1 MNLNRKSGTMNDI
14 KRIAINTGGGDA
26 PGLNAVIHAAVH
38 AARNQGWEIFG
49 IRDGFDGLLH
59 PENYPD
65 RGLIKLT
72 RPLVRNIAH
81 LGGTILGTSNYGNPF
96 RLRVPQPDGSFKEID
111 RSDELV
117 RSFREHRLDA
127 LISIGGDGSLTIA
140 RDLNE
145 KGLRVIG
152 VPKTIDNDLESTM
165 TTFGFDSAVSFATE
179 CIDRLHFTAE
189 SHRRVMVVEVMGRY
203 AGWIALHAGIAGRA
217 DAILIPEIPCDIAK
231 VAAHIKHKTTSRD
244 RQYSIVVVAE
254 GAKPLGGGVKLK
266 EAATAGHVERLGG
279 VGEIVAGQLRELT
292 GKETRAVVLG
302 HLLRGG
308 QPTSLDRSLG
318 LVFGAAAVRALAE
331 DHDGVMVAVNPPRID
346 YVPLKVATAKLKL
359 VAADDYGVMTAR
371 TLDISFGDAPV
382 SSISTD
388 VRGRRET

>member
-1 MNLNRKSGTMNDI
+1 MNEI

-38 AARNQGWEIFG
+38 AARNRGWEIHG
-49 IRDGFDGLLH
+49 ILDGLDGLLY

-65 RGLIKLT
+65 GGVIRLT

-81 LGGTILGTSNYGNPF
+81 LGGTILGTSNRGNPF
-96 RLRVPQPDGSFKEID
+96 KLRVPQPDGSFTEAD
-111 RSDELV
+111 HSDAVV
-117 RSFREHRLDA
+117 RRFRERRLDA
-127 LISIGGDGSLTIA
+127 LISVGGDGSLSIA
-140 RDLNE
+140 RDLHK

-152 VPKTIDNDLESTM
+152 VPKTIDNDLEATM

-189 SHRRVMVVEVMGRY
+189 SHRRVMVVEVMGRN

-217 DAILIPEIPCDIAK
+217 DAILIPEIPYDIAK
-231 VAAHIKHKTTSRD
+231 VAAHIKHKTAGRS
-244 RQYSIVVVAE
+244 RQYSLVVVAE
-254 GAKPLGGGVKLK
+254 GAKPLGGGVVLK

-318 LVFGAAAVRALAE
+318 LIFGAAAVRALVE
-331 DHDGVMVAVNPPRID
+331 GHDGVMVAVNPPRLE
-346 YVPLKVATAKLKL
+346 YVPLRVATAKLKL

-371 TLDISFGDAPV
+371 TLDVSFGD
-382 SSISTD
+382 
-388 VRGRRET
+388 